1 MSFIEETKEKE
12 ASKHHFSQAIKSA
25 RKEHICYICKGQIA
39 FGDKYYQYTT
49 ILDSNPIKTDVV
61 KVCDA
66 CNLKLGEG
74 RNDRIELQ
82 PTEDERYN
90 HLTPGGWPDGDWENR
105 IPTPKGELHRKICEE
120 LNNTYKAKNADYGD
134 SFAMVR
140 SKYPNAIMVR
150 LWDKVNR
157 LETLLNGKQA
167 EVDESIEDTLKDLA
181 GYATMEMVER
191 RLDKTKR
198 SINDGI

>member
-12 ASKHHFSQAIKSA
+12 ASKHH
-25 RKEHICYICKGQIA
+25 
-39 FGDKYYQYTT
+39 
-49 ILDSNPIKTDVV
+49 
-61 KVCDA
+61 
-66 CNLKLGEG
+66 
-74 RNDRIELQ
+74 
-82 PTEDERYN
+82 
-90 HLTPGGWPDGDWENR
+90 LTPGGWPDGYWDNR